1 MTPEINIL
9 QYIIK
14 TFDIQYDYIIYYMQL
29 NL

>member
-1 MTPEINIL
+1 MAPEINIL

-14 TFDIQYDYIIYYMQL
+14 TFDIQYDYTIYQMQL

>member
-1 MTPEINIL
+1 MTPEINII

-14 TFDIQYDYIIYYMQL
+14 TFDIQYDYIIYHMQL